1 MYGWFKRLVLPAM
14 LVLMSLPVHGQASR
28 SALTLPAMGTFSG
41 GGEFKGTISI
51 NRVEQRAGRIVAI
64 GMVSGVLTRG
74 NRALGTAVAGEIAWP
89 VTVRSGSVMLASA
102 HGTDVVNTPEAAAG
116 VRTVSIRPVQAQT
129 CAVLNVALAPMTV
142 DVLGAAVALGPV
154 TLDIAGTPGT
164 PAGDLVCEASEL
176 IGNVAGVVNLVN
188 NLLAV
193 LLGLLGGLTGGIGG
207 AVPAGLVAVV
217 G

>member
-1 MYGWFKRLVLPAM
+1 MYGCFKRLVLPAM
-14 LVLMSLPVHGQASR
+14 LVLMSLPVHAQSAR
-28 SALTLPAMGTFSG
+28 PALTLPVAGTFSS

-64 GMVSGVLTRG
+64 GVVSGVLTRG
-74 NRALGTAVAGEIAWP
+74 GGPIGTAVAGEVAWP
-89 VTVRSGSVMLASA
+89 VTVRSGSLTLASA
-102 HGTDVVNTPEAAAG
+102 RGADIVNTPEAASG
-116 VRTVSIRPVQAQT
+116 VRAVSLRAVQAPT
-129 CAVLNVALAPMTV
+129 CSVLHVALAPMNV
-142 DVLGAAVALGPV
+142 DLLGAVVALGPV
-154 TLDIAGTPGT
+154 SLDLSGTPGT

-207 AVPAGLVAVV
+207 AVPAGLVAAI